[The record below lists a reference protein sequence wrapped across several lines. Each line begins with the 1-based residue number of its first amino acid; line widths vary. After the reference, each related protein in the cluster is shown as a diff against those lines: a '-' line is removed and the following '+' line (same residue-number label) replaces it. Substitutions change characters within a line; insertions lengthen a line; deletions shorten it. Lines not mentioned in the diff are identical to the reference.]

1 MSITTREGS
10 AKVKARMSI
19 LRERSTTSRV
29 CLSSPASRA
38 SLATGRAP
46 AAVGG
51 AISGSGICEAA
62 GADQHAAKPRAA
74 AMARHPRTLLRSAV
88 RLAFARARVRI
99 TADSPALLSPGA
111 PVYSLTG
118 PWLTD
123 LEHGSEEK
131 AETTRLL
138 QLRSSLLPRN
148 IPGAG
153 TCAWK
158 LR

>member
-1 MSITTREGS
+1 
-10 AKVKARMSI
+10 MSI

-46 AAVGG
+46 AAAGG
-51 AISGSGICEAA
+51 APSGRGICEAA
-62 GADQHAAKPRAA
+62 GGDPHAAKPRAA
-74 AMARHPRTLLRSAV
+74 AMARHPRNLLRSAV

-111 PVYSLTG
+111 PVYSLTA

-123 LEHGSEEK
+123 LEHGSEK
-131 AETTRLL
+131 KRGTACRL
-138 QLRSSLLPRN
+138 QMGSSLIPRRY
-148 IPGAG
+148 PRRPH
-153 TCAWK
+153 
-158 LR
+158 LRIEVASCHAY